1 MMTDMKILIVTVT
14 PSYKDIRGET
24 KRAVENLER
33 GSNIVDWLIVT
44 EQFEDA
50 GDEWRVSKT
59 IWHNLEKA
67 RRVALMEGYDYL
79 LSLEWDIVPPQGA
92 LLNLMDNKADVA
104 IGLYPERPSKV
115 GSYLGGKL
123 LVYNPGNCVPEAE
136 EKVRSGLPFQI
147 NRGCGGFGYLLIN
160 RDVMQSTKFSWE
172 WYGNVYEKGFKV
184 VIDPRV
190 LCDHVDRDG
199 TIVKPVTSPL

>member
-1 MMTDMKILIVTVT
+1 MINLKVLIVTVT
-14 PSYKDIRGET
+14 PSYKEIKEET

-33 GSNIVDWLIVT
+33 GNHVLDWLIVT

-67 RRVALMEGYDYL
+67 RRIALTEGYDYL
-79 LSLEWDIVPPQGA
+79 LSLEWDIVPPQDA
-92 LLNLMDNKADVA
+92 LLNLMSNKADVV

-115 GSYLGGKL
+115 GSYLGDKL

-136 EKVRSGLPFQI
+136 EKVRCGLPFQI
-147 NRGCGGFGYLLIN
+147 NRGCGGFGCLLIN
-160 RDVMQSTKFSWE
+160 RDVMERTQLSWE
-172 WYGNVYEKGFKV
+172 WYGKVYEKGFKV
-184 VIDPRV
+184 AIDPRV
-190 LCDHVDRDG
+190 LCCHVDRDG
-199 TIVKPVTSPL
+199 TIIKPVTSPL